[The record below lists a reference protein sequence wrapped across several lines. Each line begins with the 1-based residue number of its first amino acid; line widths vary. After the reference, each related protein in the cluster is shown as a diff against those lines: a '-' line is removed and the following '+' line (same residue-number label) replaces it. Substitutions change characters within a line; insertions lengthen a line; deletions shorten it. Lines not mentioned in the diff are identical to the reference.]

1 MIDGSSARLVDAYRA
16 EETRLRCRDLGR
28 RYSLVEGLLD
38 GRGGDPSVVRE
49 AAQTLGLPEHGDL
62 LCVVAPVGDA
72 EDETLHAPLEAL
84 RDAGLTSLW
93 HARRAE
99 VIGLVA
105 LGPSGTDAARTR
117 EVVALLAPCAV
128 GPVGV
133 SPPVAGLAEVD
144 AGLRLARLAARTL
157 APGVAQVVALDDRL
171 PEALFADSPELA
183 ARLRSVVLGGLG
195 VYESPGFHPSAGPS
209 VVAMS
214 VRICT

>member
-1 MIDGSSARLVDAYRA
+1 
-16 EETRLRCRDLGR
+16 
-28 RYSLVEGLLD
+28 
-38 GRGGDPSVVRE
+38 
-49 AAQTLGLPEHGDL
+49 
-62 LCVVAPVGDA
+62 
-72 EDETLHAPLEAL
+72 
-84 RDAGLTSLW
+84 
-93 HARRAE
+93 
-99 VIGLVA
+99 
-105 LGPSGTDAARTR
+105 
-117 EVVALLAPCAV
+117 
-128 GPVGV
+128 
-133 SPPVAGLAEVD
+133 VD